1 MLALITRGTVLQP
14 ARQVPATTAAT
25 SSGGIVVILVGAG
38 PGPGCAMFVVVAQL
52 AAFRCIIHV
61 RVSARNEVVAV
72 VVSHVELFA
81 GIVASRRR
89 CGRDTGGKVGPTYVW
104 SGGLPHH
111 CWSFAVGRPWSGPLL
126 CRGGRRACRVNELAR
141 RRDWG
146 IGSFACAFL
155 VWEETTG
162 CSVPIVGDVGAI
174 GPSFEVV
181 HICNCAIRHA
191 ASPVRVVVRRIL

>member
-1 MLALITRGTVLQP
+1 MVGFDTVVIPASTPSGHTPVLALITRGTVLQP

-89 CGRDTGGKVGPTYVW
+89 CGRDTGGGEGPTRSLLTGV
-104 SGGLPHH
+104 
-111 CWSFAVGRPWSGPLL
+111 ARPS
-126 CRGGRRACRVNELAR
+126 C
-141 RRDWG
+141 
-146 IGSFACAFL
+146 
-155 VWEETTG
+155 
-162 CSVPIVGDVGAI
+162 
-174 GPSFEVV
+174 VV
-181 HICNCAIRHA
+181 A
-191 ASPVRVVVRRIL
+191 AG